1 MAWNPATQK
10 IVIFTYPMLDG
21 AGDFSTTKKMIEK
34 LISMEI
40 RPENI
45 YLVIVNIYDNIVEHY
60 KNMELEFK
68 KNCQPSQP
76 VIKDKK
82 VNVDFGHSRIII
94 DKDKIIKDESNFT
107 ITENIYYHIS
117 TILIYLRFQYNKLF
131 DPDTEMDDSHLS
143 LSDMK
148 AELYKLLKKVK
159 NEYAS
164 IKKQIIEDSDYKEH
178 DLTKITQKIHD
189 KFPYRCTLN
198 GKILNDFLLSGTN
211 VIFWYTWIK
220 NVFSFLLPFKRIGVD
235 LRIILSKELK
245 SLEKK
250 QFTSDSI
257 LRLLINDKYKI
268 DFDKSFEEPDVKT
281 LSFAEGGRCSSGFYS
296 YGYSEDEDVSKKQKC
311 LGINIVDTRKLEGLS
326 EEGDYTFC
334 YFGKVNENE
343 TSITPYGLLMMH
355 KLKYLILMEETSHI
369 KINKS
374 CFDLILK
381 YRTFSDIIFGE
392 DAKEEKKEEEDEED
406 EEDAQPKKKKLKPA
420 PVIEKVSEN
429 VLRINGKKTIEFYDV
444 LDSLSFLNSLNTSKI
459 YCVLTCDQS
468 YFEGISLGKIVLFD
482 LHQHKKQLSLQIL
495 SLYNHL
501 SGKAN
506 VLPDIG
512 WINYFEKNE
521 ECKITNYDK
530 DSFTFTCLG
539 SSPFKFEY
547 WMIKDFYDKI
557 LVICSFLKDPAKR
570 HSFLERLKTDFNF
583 DKNFEA
589 LIKGESQFK
598 SKKKSKNTSLKKAK
612 KMSLKKIK
620 KTSLKKIKKT
630 STKKKTKKSITNF
643 THSKGRTIRA

>member
-1 MAWNPATQK
+1 
-10 IVIFTYPMLDG
+10 
-21 AGDFSTTKKMIEK
+21 
-34 LISMEI
+34 
-40 RPENI
+40 
-45 YLVIVNIYDNIVEHY
+45 
-60 KNMELEFK
+60 
-68 KNCQPSQP
+68 
-76 VIKDKK
+76 
-82 VNVDFGHSRIII
+82 
-94 DKDKIIKDESNFT
+94 
-107 ITENIYYHIS
+107 
-117 TILIYLRFQYNKLF
+117 
-131 DPDTEMDDSHLS
+131 
-143 LSDMK
+143 
-148 AELYKLLKKVK
+148 
-159 NEYAS
+159 
-164 IKKQIIEDSDYKEH
+164 
-178 DLTKITQKIHD
+178 
-189 KFPYRCTLN
+189 
-198 GKILNDFLLSGTN
+198 
-211 VIFWYTWIK
+211 
-220 NVFSFLLPFKRIGVD
+220 
-235 LRIILSKELK
+235 LK

-250 QFTSDSI
+250 QFTSETI

-268 DFDKSFEEPDVKT
+268 DFHKSFEEPEVKT
-281 LSFAEGGRCSSGFYS
+281 LSFAEGGRCSIGFYS
-296 YGYSEDEDVSKKQKC
+296 PGYSEDVSKKQKC
-311 LGINIVDTRKLEGLS
+311 LGINIVDHRKLQKPYVQ
-326 EEGDYTFC
+326 GDYTFC

-392 DAKEEKKEEEDEED
+392 DAKEEKKEEKEML
-406 EEDAQPKKKKLKPA
+406 P
-420 PVIEKVSEN
+420 PVIEQISGNE
-429 VLRINGKKTIEFYDV
+429 LRINGKKTIEFYDV
-444 LDSLSFLNSLNTSKI
+444 LDSLSFLNSLNKSKI

-501 SGKAN
+501 SGKVN

-557 LVICSFLKDPAKR
+557 LVICSFLKDPVKKQF
-570 HSFLERLKTDFNF
+570 FLERLKTDFNF

-598 SKKKSKNTSLKKAK
+598 SKKKSK
-612 KMSLKKIK
+612 
-620 KTSLKKIKKT
+620 KTSLKKSKKSKEKSKEKSKKT
-630 STKKKTKKSITNF
+630 SLKKKTKKSITNF

>member
-1 MAWNPATQK
+1 MGQATSLLQ
-10 IVIFTYPMLDG
+10 
-21 AGDFSTTKKMIEK
+21 KKMIEK

-45 YLVIVNIYDNIVEHY
+45 YLVIVNIYDNILEHY
-60 KNMELEFK
+60 KNMESEFK

-76 VIKDKK
+76 VIEHENL
-82 VNVDFGHSRIII
+82 NVDFDHRTVS
-94 DKDKIIKDESNFT
+94 DKDKIIKDDSNFT
-107 ITENIYYHIS
+107 ITGDIFHHIS
-117 TILIYLRFQYNKLF
+117 TILNYLCQYNKF
-131 DPDTEMDDSHLS
+131 FEPKTNCDEMDDSHLS

-159 NEYAS
+159 N
-164 IKKQIIEDSDYKEH
+164 DYKKTPHE
-178 DLTKITQKIHD
+178 
-189 KFPYRCTLN
+189 FPYRCTLN
-198 GKILNDFLLSGTN
+198 GEILNKFLLTGTN
-211 VIFWYTWIK
+211 VRFWYTWIK
-220 NVFSFLLPFKRIGVD
+220 NVFSFLLPFKRKGVD
-235 LRIILSKELK
+235 LRIILSRELK
-245 SLEKK
+245 FLQKN

-268 DFDKSFEEPDVKT
+268 DFHKSFEEPDVKT
-281 LSFAEGGRCSSGFYS
+281 LSFAEGGRCSIGFYS
-296 YGYSEDEDVSKKQKC
+296 PGYSEDEDVSKKQKC
-311 LGINIVDTRKLEGLS
+311 LGINIVDHRKLQKPYVQ
-326 EEGDYTFC
+326 GDYTFC

-392 DAKEEKKEEEDEED
+392 DAKEETKEEKEML
-406 EEDAQPKKKKLKPA
+406 P
-420 PVIEKVSEN
+420 PVIEQISGNE
-429 VLRINGKKTIEFYDV
+429 LRINGKKTIEFYDV
-444 LDSLSFLNSLNTSKI
+444 LDSLSFLNSLNKSKI

-570 HSFLERLKTDFNF
+570 EFFLERLKTDFNF

-598 SKKKSKNTSLKKAK
+598 SKKKSKNTSLKKSK
-612 KMSLKKIK
+612 KTSLKKVK
-620 KTSLKKIKKT
+620 KMSLKKIKKT